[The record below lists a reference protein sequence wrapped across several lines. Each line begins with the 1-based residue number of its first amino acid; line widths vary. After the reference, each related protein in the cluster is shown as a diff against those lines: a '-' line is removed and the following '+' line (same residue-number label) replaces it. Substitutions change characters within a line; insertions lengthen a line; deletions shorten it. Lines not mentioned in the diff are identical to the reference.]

1 MRLTFAILAFGLLSL
16 PAQAQTGKW
25 QTFAPAGGGFR
36 IEMPG
41 KPDLKSE
48 ERNGHK
54 VDTALY
60 AIDKAVAGAN
70 LVFIVKYQ
78 ARSEAPG
85 PEAQGILDKVVGAMS
100 EGNILISKNDDD
112 IGDFPARALVMQD
125 KDKDTYQVRVVI
137 TDKYFVEVMF
147 LGPLDNEVG
156 KRFLDSF
163 TVE

>member
-25 QTFAPAGGGFR
+25 QTFAPASGGFR

-100 EGNILISKNDDD
+100 EGSTLISKNDDD